1 MHKKSILG
9 VRLEESSPFLFKQGV
24 TETETDLTVWK
35 AFKHGNRKAFD
46 YIFEKYSRR
55 LYTYGCRF
63 CKNTAVVEDCMQDL
77 FVELWKKRENL
88 SDTTS
93 IHFYLLRSLRR
104 RIVKVLEKDLKSII
118 FTRTEISPDNYIDFS
133 CEFVWIERETDNQQ
147 KSKLQ
152 SALNQLSPRQKE
164 AVYLKFYEQMTY
176 ESIAAVMG
184 ITVESAYALIGKAIS
199 VLRQSY

>member
-1 MHKKSILG
+1 
-9 VRLEESSPFLFKQGV
+9 
-24 TETETDLTVWK
+24 
-35 AFKHGNRKAFD
+35 
-46 YIFEKYSRR
+46 
-55 LYTYGCRF
+55 
-63 CKNTAVVEDCMQDL
+63 MQDL
-77 FVELWKKRENL
+77 FVDLWKKRENL

-93 IHFYLLRSLRR
+93 IHFYLLKSLRR

-118 FTRTEISPDNYIDFS
+118 STRTEISPDNYIDFS